1 MTPTFY
7 PGDRVSFVHPDAP
20 SGTATVI
27 LVFGDD
33 YIVQLDNGLI
43 MPAFWRGEDL
53 RLVESGGPRAR
64 DYWRYAVYILE
75 NLYRVRETLSLAS
88 FEGWRGSESGA
99 EDADEYGEE

>member
-7 PGDRVSFVHPDAP
+7 PGDRVQAVNPSAF

-27 LVFGDD
+27 LVIGGN
-33 YIVQLDNGLI
+33 YIVQLDNGHT
-43 MPAFWRGEDL
+43 MQAFWRGKDL

-75 NLYRVRETLSLAS
+75 NLYRVREALSLAS
-88 FEGWRGSESGA
+88 FEEWLESEGRA
-99 EDADEYGEE
+99 EDRKDGEE

>member
-1 MTPTFY
+1 MYHAFY

-33 YIVQLDNGLI
+33 YIVQLDNGHT
-43 MPAFWRGEDL
+43 MQAFWRGEDL

-64 DYWRYAVYILE
+64 DYWRYAFYILE
-75 NLYRVRETLSLAS
+75 NLYRVREALSLAS
-88 FEGWRGSESGA
+88 FEEWLETEGRA
-99 EDADEYGEE
+99 EDAEDGEE